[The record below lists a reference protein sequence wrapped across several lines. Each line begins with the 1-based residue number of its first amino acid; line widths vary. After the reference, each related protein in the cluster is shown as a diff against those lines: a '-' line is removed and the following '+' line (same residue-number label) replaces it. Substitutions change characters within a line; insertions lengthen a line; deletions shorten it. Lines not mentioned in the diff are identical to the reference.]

1 MLNASRRSSSGAKSA
16 EGVRNG
22 ELAKKAGVNSN
33 GVAKDGLEVLELV
46 ELGELTGVPLLVEAT
61 ML

>member
-1 MLNASRRSSSGAKSA
+1 MLNASRRSSSGARSA

-22 ELAKKAGVNSN
+22 ELAEKAGVNSS
-33 GVAKDGLEVLELV
+33 GVANNGLEVLEIG
-46 ELGELTGVPLLVEAT
+46 EPGELTGVQLLVEAT